1 MDSVIKLD
9 KHLNLNHF
17 HLDHCGGLPWF
28 LNKTQFKGRVF
39 MTYATKAIYRWLLSD
54 YIKVSNVAVDEL
66 LYTENDLDNTMNRIE
81 TVKFHE
87 EKSVNG
93 IKVDSVF

>member
-1 MDSVIKLD
+1 M
-9 KHLNLNHF
+9 
-17 HLDHCGGLPWF
+17 DHCGGLPWF